1 MKRFVLVVLV
11 ILGSAALAAAQSS
24 TDLTSPEAQNI
35 RHFVASGPGPQ
46 LFPTTD
52 RVVSAAQ
59 SSTAFANPSPAT
71 ADPAPRFYYGNS
83 EDYRFQLS
91 LGYEYVHFR
100 SNPFN
105 ANLNG
110 VHTSLSYYLN
120 DWFAVEGSL
129 VAAFGTEVF
138 GDRSR
143 YLLYTG
149 GPRIAWRDS
158 RRKYEPWMHF
168 LVGGLHM
175 NPQLAVTVG
184 GQNAFAFQGGGGVD
198 FRHGPHV
205 SFRAEGDYVRSQ
217 LYSQSQ
223 NNVQF
228 GGGIVFHF

>member
-1 MKRFVLVVLV
+1 MKRF
-11 ILGSAALAAAQSS
+11 ALAVFVIFGCSGFASAQSEADLS
-24 TDLTSPEAQNI
+24 APAAPNFRRFTASSEAPRLLTSSDGDTFAAPSL
-35 RHFVASGPGPQ
+35 AS
-46 LFPTTD
+46 FP
-52 RVVSAAQ
+52 AA
-59 SSTAFANPSPAT
+59 SPAP
-71 ADPAPRFYYGNS
+71 AEPAPRFYYGNS
-83 EDYRFQLS
+83 EDYRFQLA

-100 SNPFN
+100 STPFN
-105 ANLNG
+105 SNLNG
-110 VHTSLSYYLN
+110 VHTSLTYYLN
-120 DWFAVEGSL
+120 DWVAIEGS
-129 VAAFGTEVF
+129 VVSAFGTKVF
-138 GDRSR
+138 GDRSK

-175 NPQLAVTVG
+175 SPEVAPG
-184 GQNAFAFQGGGGVD
+184 GKNSFAFQGGAGVD
-198 FRHGPHV
+198 FRYNSRI

>member
-1 MKRFVLVVLV
+1 MRRFVLAVLI
-11 ILGSAALAAAQSS
+11 ILGSAGFAAAQSS
-24 TDLTSPEAQNI
+24 SDLTAPEAQSVH
-35 RHFVASGPGPQ
+35 RFAVSGSTLQ
-46 LFPTTD
+46 LFPTPSSDT
-52 RVVSAAQ
+52 SAAP
-59 SSTAFANPSPAT
+59 SLIAFANPSPA

-83 EDYRFQLS
+83 EDYRFQLG

-100 SNPFN
+100 STPFN

-110 VHTSLSYYLN
+110 VHTSLSYYFN
-120 DWFAVEGSL
+120 DWAAIEGNVVS
-129 VAAFGTEVF
+129 AFGTKVF
-138 GDRSR
+138 GDRSK
-143 YLLYTG
+143 YLLYTV

-175 NPQLAVTVG
+175 TPEVVNG
-184 GQNAFAFQGGGGVD
+184 GKNGFAFQGGAGVD
-198 FRHGPHV
+198 FRYNSRI

>member
-1 MKRFVLVVLV
+1 MKRFVLAVLA
-11 ILGSAALAAAQSS
+11 ILGSAGLAAAQSS
-24 TDLTSPEAQNI
+24 TDLTAPEAQNV

-46 LFPTTD
+46 LFPAD
-52 RVVSAAQ
+52 NSAISFAP
-59 SSTAFANPSPAT
+59 SIAFATASPAA

-83 EDYRFQLS
+83 EDYRFQLA

-100 SNPFN
+100 STPFN

-120 DWFAVEGSL
+120 DWFAVEGSI

-138 GDRSR
+138 GNRSR

-149 GPRIAWRDS
+149 GPRIAWRGS

-168 LVGGLHM
+168 LVGGLHV
-175 NPQLAVTVG
+175 NPQVAVG
-184 GQNAFAFQGGGGVD
+184 GQNAFALQGGAGVD
-198 FRHGPHV
+198 FRYSTRI

-228 GGGIVFHF
+228 GGGVVLHF